1 MHCNVVNERR
11 WDKGLRNADYSL
23 YAHSMCI
30 VSHSQTRSTVQIEIF
45 KYQPENGFSIRWTST
60 FRLLALLLVCLLCCS
75 VFFARAIRCFM
86 LFLCNWFAHSLYCSL
101 SHEYTFFILL
111 RVLLPHI
118 CRFLSSFVICVHCIL
133 CMFSTSFATLLAPLL
148 NEMQS
153 CCMYVLLSLLL
164 LLLCMDSKMR
174 QNSIFVIDK
183 WIAQIRFETFW
194 FLFINLT
201 TAFIC
206 SAVARLPACLLA
218 CPRWNGRSGF
228 ISVCIVGFFFFL
240 EFDKLAYSFYEATN
254 WTANIPKI
262 KIIGRIEKF
271 FMLGPME
278 WGCVSHRFH

>member
-75 VFFARAIRCFM
+75 VFFCARDSVLYAFSMQLVCSFT
-86 LFLCNWFAHSLYCSL
+86 LLLSLSL

-228 ISVCIVGFFFFL
+228 ISVCIVGFLFL
-240 EFDKLAYSFYEATN
+240 SGI
-254 WTANIPKI
+254 W
-262 KIIGRIEKF
+262 
-271 FMLGPME
+271 
-278 WGCVSHRFH
+278 

>member
-86 LFLCNWFAHSLYCSL
+86 LLLCNWFAHSLYCSLSL

-174 QNSIFVIDK
+174 RNSIFVIDK

-206 SAVARLPACLLA
+206 SCLPACLPPMKWKERIYFRVY
-218 CPRWNGRSGF
+218 CW
-228 ISVCIVGFFFFL
+228 FFFL
-240 EFDKLAYSFYEATN
+240 PGI
-254 WTANIPKI
+254 W
-262 KIIGRIEKF
+262 
-271 FMLGPME
+271 
-278 WGCVSHRFH
+278 